1 MDKCCRTC
9 KWFRDGFCEHE
20 EMMIKC
26 DQLEEVISD
35 IFLEVKADA
44 KESYL
49 REVVQGFEN
58 VIISRIEDVKFEP
71 FNISEFYC
79 KHYE

>member
-9 KWFRDGFCEHE
+9 KWFRGGFCEHE